1 MGCTCFSTRDK
12 KTPQNKTINKTKFL
26 GKSYNPTSALKKQIE
41 IDINIL
47 QMSYNTVVKD
57 LETDNI
63 IDKKDSNNDRKNISN
78 KNLMDQTVKLKPK
91 ENDDIEKT
99 KTDSL

>member
-1 MGCTCFSTRDK
+1 
-12 KTPQNKTINKTKFL
+12 
-26 GKSYNPTSALKKQIE
+26 
-41 IDINIL
+41 
-47 QMSYNTVVKD
+47 MSYNTVVKD

-78 KNLMDQTVKLKPK
+78 KNLMGQTVKLKPK

>member
-1 MGCTCFSTRDK
+1 
-12 KTPQNKTINKTKFL
+12 
-26 GKSYNPTSALKKQIE
+26 
-41 IDINIL
+41 
-47 QMSYNTVVKD
+47 MSYNTVVKD

-63 IDKKDSNNDRKNISN
+63 IDKNDSNNGKKNISN

-99 KTDSL
+99 KTEILEHKISSEKKLIEKNITIKE